1 MKVLHHT
8 DDKIVLE
15 YRPILFMGAFALVS
29 FLTFGWGLSD
39 LFAGRPDGNIKML
52 VASLFVAFTL
62 FMVERSRL
70 TMDASTGTV
79 DFRTTTVF
87 GRSHHIYSI
96 KGDFTT
102 H

>member
-70 TMDASTGTV
+70 TMDASTGT
-79 DFRTTTVF
+79 
-87 GRSHHIYSI
+87 G
-96 KGDFTT
+96 
-102 H
+102 